1 MPWKKYYMDL
11 ELAPEGTGDRKTNCK
26 LNHISFEQAIEIF
39 NCSFAMYYSIVII
52 IPQIIGPIK
61 F

>member
-26 LNHISFEQAIEIF
+26 LNHISFEQIVVLQ
-39 NCSFAMYYSIVII
+39 CSILLL
-52 IPQIIGPIK
+52 
-61 F
+61 